1 MSMPAAQTRSAKARR
16 TALEAASRL
25 FYRQGAHAVGMEAIV
40 AESGIAKTT
49 IYRHFPAK
57 DDLIAAFL
65 EEEDRDFWC
74 QWDAAV
80 AGGTAPEDELA
91 SLCHWIGAKVDTDG
105 YRGCP
110 QINMAA
116 EFADRNHPA
125 RIVARRHKKEML
137 ERLTAI
143 CRRNEAARPE
153 IAAHQ
158 IALLFDGAFSN
169 DGRLAGLEG
178 GEVLTDAVRKLIQI

>member
-1 MSMPAAQTRSAKARR
+1 MNLAPAQTRSAKARR

-49 IYRHFPAK
+49 IYRHFPTK

-65 EEEDRDFWC
+65 EEEDRDFWS

-80 AGGTAPEDELA
+80 SEGTTAEDELA
-91 SLCHWIGAKVDTDG
+91 SLCRWVGEKVDTEG

-116 EFADRNHPA
+116 EFADRQHPA

-137 ERLTAI
+137 ERLVGI
-143 CRRNEAARPE
+143 CRRCNASVPE

-158 IALLFDGAFSN
+158 IALLFDGAFSS
-169 DGRLAGLEG
+169 DGRLEGLEAG
-178 GEVLTDAVRKLIQI
+178 SVLADAVKRLVKP